1 MDLKIENL
9 EVNMKGVVKAIVLVG
24 VGVGIGRLTRKKKE
38 RTVFVVLEDRTKAH
52 KTSNTKRKVESK

>member
-1 MDLKIENL
+1 MDFKIENL
-9 EVNMKGVVKAIVLVG
+9 EVSMKGVVKTIVLVG

-38 RTVFVVLEDRTKAH
+38 RTVFVVLEDRTTAH